1 MTQEYL
7 RELREKVLK
16 INKPGEIEKVLEYKT
31 MYQRFKEVALEKEDA
46 PVLYYMGRVF
56 TYRELLTLVDN
67 TAKGF
72 SEFGIKYNDPVAMS
86 MLAEPNSIIALYALD
101 KIGVT
106 LHMVNTLGSAD
117 EIKRELNKFSSKYF
131 VGNDIFCS
139 DKMIDTLKKTGV
151 EKLFVSSLTDCMPLG
166 VINKDKIKYELVEYL
181 KGLKKSKYDDNN
193 IVCFNK
199 LLEIGRESNI
209 DLKEATFVPNKL
221 ATIAYTSGSS
231 GDAKACMA
239 TWERIDSMIQV
250 MGMTELGRF
259 EPSDKMFT
267 TFPLWIYYSLL
278 NMIHE
283 PICLGV
289 ALALDPIFNP
299 KDIIRR
305 NKQYQFNHWLTIPP
319 YIATMVKMNKKTDCS
334 KWKIVLTGGSELS
347 NDIKLA
353 ADEYVKKNG
362 GNIKIV
368 QGYGASEM
376 LGSFAYC
383 YNDESSLGSLGVPCV
398 GNMLKIL
405 DVDTHEEVKPG
416 EMGVGYLYSPAR
428 MTGYYGDEEATN
440 NNLIVDEDGVVW
452 YNSEDIIHQNEKGEI
467 FLDDRIRRIALT
479 FDSAGN
485 PTKIIPS
492 RTRKCIEGMEGIID
506 CEVITVPDDKL
517 ENVAIAFVVVNDK
530 NNETNDF
537 IKIIKKECLEGIPEY
552 MVPKEIIFVSEL
564 PKLSNQ
570 KNDLKVLEK
579 MYNDSL
585 ISGKK
590 LIK

>member
-1 MTQEYL
+1 
-7 RELREKVLK
+7 
-16 INKPGEIEKVLEYKT
+16 
-31 MYQRFKEVALEKEDA
+31 
-46 PVLYYMGRVF
+46 
-56 TYRELLTLVDN
+56 
-67 TAKGF
+67 
-72 SEFGIKYNDPVAMS
+72 
-86 MLAEPNSIIALYALD
+86 
-101 KIGVT
+101 
-106 LHMVNTLGSAD
+106 
-117 EIKRELNKFSSKYF
+117 
-131 VGNDIFCS
+131 
-139 DKMIDTLKKTGV
+139 
-151 EKLFVSSLTDCMPLG
+151 
-166 VINKDKIKYELVEYL
+166 
-181 KGLKKSKYDDNN
+181 
-193 IVCFNK
+193 
-199 LLEIGRESNI
+199 
-209 DLKEATFVPNKL
+209 
-221 ATIAYTSGSS
+221 
-231 GDAKACMA
+231 
-239 TWERIDSMIQV
+239 
-250 MGMTELGRF
+250 
-259 EPSDKMFT
+259 
-267 TFPLWIYYSLL
+267 
-278 NMIHE
+278 
-283 PICLGV
+283 
-289 ALALDPIFNP
+289 
-299 KDIIRR
+299 
-305 NKQYQFNHWLTIPP
+305 
-319 YIATMVKMNKKTDCS
+319 
-334 KWKIVLTGGSELS
+334 
-347 NDIKLA
+347 
-353 ADEYVKKNG
+353 
-362 GNIKIV
+362 
-368 QGYGASEM
+368 M

-383 YNDESSLGSLGVPCV
+383 YKDESSLGSLGVPCV

-537 IKIIKKECLEGIPEY
+537 IKIIRKECLESIPEY